1 VAVSIREVA
10 AKAGVSPGTVSHVLN
25 GNEAARI
32 ALTTQERV
40 RQAARDL
47 GYRPNRIARSLGR
60 RRTDTIGLLISGLKN
75 PFFVEVLET
84 AESLAVDAGYE
95 VLLDTAPSVH
105 GTFQTH
111 GKIHSSWPVD
121 GALVWAAGFQ
131 NAHNFLGSQAESIP
145 IVYIGSVRDD
155 DTDWVSFDY
164 HHGGRSAAEHLL
176 SQGYRRPAY
185 VSPYAF
191 GEDRHEEPRSVG
203 FKEVCR
209 AAGLETR
216 VLLTNEQETR
226 AAGLRAGTE
235 IAAMPA
241 SERPDAVFCHNDPLA
256 IGVYCGLRRAGLR
269 VPEDVAVIG
278 FDGVED
284 SQYLEIPL
292 TTVRTSGEVLCRRA
306 LEILSRRLAG
316 DTSSPPQQVVLP
328 TELLV
333 GGTT

>member
-60 RRTDTIGLLISGLKN
+60 RKTDTIGLLISGLKN
-75 PFFVEVLET
+75 PFFVELLET
-84 AESLAVDAGYE
+84 AESLAVEAGYE
-95 VLLDTAPSVH
+95 VLLDSAPSVH
-105 GTFQTH
+105 GTFKSH
-111 GKIHSSWPVD
+111 GKISSSWPVD
-121 GALVWAAGFQ
+121 GALVWAAAFQ
-131 NAHNFLGSQAESIP
+131 DAHDFLGSQADTLP
-145 IVYIGSVRDD
+145 IVYIGSVRADNS
-155 DTDWVSFDY
+155 DWASFNY
-164 HHGGRSAAEHLL
+164 TQGGRSAAEHLL
-176 SQGYRRPAY
+176 SRGYRRLAY

-203 FKEVCR
+203 FKTVCA
-209 AAGLETR
+209 AAGLTPR
-216 VLLTNEQETR
+216 LLLTHEQETR

-235 IAAMPA
+235 IAMMPA

-269 VPEDVAVIG
+269 VPEDVAVVG

-292 TTVRTSGEVLCRRA
+292 TTVRTSGEVLCRHA
-306 LEILSRRLAG
+306 LQILSRRLAG
-316 DTSSPPQQVVLP
+316 DTSSPPQQIVLP

-333 GGTT
+333 GQST